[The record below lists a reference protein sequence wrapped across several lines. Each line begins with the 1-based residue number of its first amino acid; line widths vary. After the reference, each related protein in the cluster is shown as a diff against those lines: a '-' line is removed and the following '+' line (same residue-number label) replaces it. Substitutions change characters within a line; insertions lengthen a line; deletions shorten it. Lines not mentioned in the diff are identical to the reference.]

1 MAYLHKM
8 PDCGKCLV
16 PHHMV
21 PRPFPRP
28 PGKSPSGKLIVDI
41 EKYRPI
47 SRLGGNTY
55 GRVLEI
61 FDLPRPDRGPAEKP
75 LHYTSK
81 PE

>member
-1 MAYLHKM
+1 M
-8 PDCGKCLV
+8 
-16 PHHMV
+16 
-21 PRPFPRP
+21 
-28 PGKSPSGKLIVDI
+28 DI